1 MSKKR
6 ILIAD
11 DKGELRKLIRMTLEF
26 GDYELHEAENG
37 QRTLD
42 LAKSLKPDIVILDVM
57 MPVMDGVQA
66 TRVIRQLSDSSIASI
81 PIVAL
86 SANAFEIFSLLEL
99 SILMPAS
106 SGESLP
112 LLIVTTPLSPISN
125 EPTLFWLPCSMIA
138 LRKA

>member
-42 LAKSLKPDIVILDVM
+42 LVKSLKPDIVILDVM
-57 MPVMDGVQA
+57 MPGAIDGYQVCEK
-66 TRVIRQLSDSSIASI
+66 IKESDTYGN
-81 PIVAL
+81 PIVILLTARGQISDLEEGSRVGADFYMVKPFSPMAL
-86 SANAFEIFSLLEL
+86 IENIEKLLRSATWPWET
-99 SILMPAS
+99 
-106 SGESLP
+106 GQ
-112 LLIVTTPLSPISN
+112 
-125 EPTLFWLPCSMIA
+125 
-138 LRKA
+138 RQGR